1 MIEGL
6 QELAFKSRLISNAEY
21 ITVESEDVRED
32 FIRIYPQSSKKI
44 RLLHYG
50 IEKLELIKKYKNKR
64 KENCE
69 AFGLDEKK
77 VVVIVG
83 HNARKEH
90 QHREI
95 INAIDKL
102 KPSTKEK
109 IVLVVPMTY
118 PPNQGEYVDE
128 IIESIQESGVDYMI
142 IDKYMTEEQVAR
154 LDVISDVMVH
164 MQTTD
169 TLSSS
174 MLERLY
180 AGCIVIN
187 GAWLPYGQ
195 LEKIGLLFEKAKN
208 FDELKVILEKVIEG
222 CHELKKSY
230 VCNEEKVYHYFSWDY
245 VAENWIKIWGYKA

>member
-1 MIEGL
+1 MVRMIEGL

-109 IVLVVPMTY
+109 I
-118 PPNQGEYVDE
+118 
-128 IIESIQESGVDYMI
+128 
-142 IDKYMTEEQVAR
+142 
-154 LDVISDVMVH
+154 
-164 MQTTD
+164 
-169 TLSSS
+169 
-174 MLERLY
+174 
-180 AGCIVIN
+180 
-187 GAWLPYGQ
+187 
-195 LEKIGLLFEKAKN
+195 GLLFEKAKN